1 MAQYGMGD
9 DATIN
14 EVIEDVDTDK
24 VIFSFPFQPLYYHV
38 VVLLKVIKPG
48 DPTQELNLGLNRL
61 ILKGVVLSFL
71 F

>member
-48 DPTQELNLGLNRL
+48 TQP
-61 ILKGVVLSFL
+61 KK
-71 F
+71 

>member
-24 VIFSFPFQPLYYHV
+24 VKI
-38 VVLLKVIKPG
+38 
-48 DPTQELNLGLNRL
+48 
-61 ILKGVVLSFL
+61 LSFDL
-71 F
+71 FITIC